1 MVQRFNKFLY
11 SSIIISVLRLLIGI
25 IFLVFPETSFETITY
40 VLASILMVNGIYF
53 MIEKESNLL
62 YTSFLTLGVVE
73 LLLGIVLLIKPD
85 LMKTLFPI
93 VMVAKSTF
101 DLRLS
106 LLLKKYEY
114 SNWSSIFICS
124 IISIICGLIIIIN
137 PNIGAIALTASLGI
151 LIIVS
156 SVSNIIDTII
166 FKKNVNSVVKI
177 LKK

>member
-11 SSIIISVLRLLIGI
+11 SSIIISVLMLLIGI

-85 LMKTLFPI
+85 LMKTLFPMCAI
-93 VMVAKSTF
+93 HSF
-101 DLRLS
+101 F
-106 LLLKKYEY
+106 LLIY
-114 SNWSSIFICS
+114 C
-124 IISIICGLIIIIN
+124 
-137 PNIGAIALTASLGI
+137 
-151 LIIVS
+151 
-156 SVSNIIDTII
+156 
-166 FKKNVNSVVKI
+166 
-177 LKK
+177 